1 MYKSLLIH
9 NDNSPISE
17 IADVSIVF
25 SPHVEELRNSDID
38 SYISNVILPQIKN
51 SEFDLILIKD
61 KLSENYIDFFGLILA
76 YHIRLSREFL
86 KEKSM
91 STIIILSDIDILS
104 INKITLLGRVFFT
117 KNIFI
122 AANKKETLQLN
133 HMELIQNLNEQ
144 EYQNKFL
151 NLIEIEPPEDSDN
164 HSIANEW
171 AIYQWSKLLGI
182 TSDLIVKKMSKVTNS
197 LYFKYLKSKYSLQDK
212 LKNDAIKLQKFTG
225 KVLLVDDKWADGW
238 KDVIESFVSKHYD
251 NVICDTLEWS
261 KKDLTLDAL
270 KANVSEKIKSC
281 DPDVVLLDLRLLN
294 NEENN
299 TKISKISGIQILKYI
314 REECKESINQGIQI
328 IIFSASGD
336 SLIVEEA
343 GKYGT
348 MGYVKKD
355 SPINKY
361 VATKGSFSKLDQL
374 IKDGI
379 KRKYLKKIWKTR
391 QLILLLPQ
399 IKNAK
404 AREDDQPNEIF
415 EIKNNITYV
424 FEILNSNLPQPNL
437 YAMYAIFK
445 CLELIIDSY
454 IYEKKDKY
462 PYIAVWKESNKEVEG
477 YNSTEN
483 KIKKI
488 MEQRLNIVDNALN
501 DEIKKIVCCRN
512 YSIHGGEKPNCKD
525 ITIKHPNETHILKW
539 FEMLLTLLAQAD
551 KVAK

>member
-1 MYKSLLIH
+1 MYKPLLIH

-51 SEFDLILIKD
+51 SEFDVILIKD

-91 STIIILSDIDILS
+91 SAIIILSDIDILS

-122 AANKKETLQLN
+122 AANKKETLQLC

-151 NLIEIEPPEDSDN
+151 NLIEIEPPEDSNN

-182 TSDLIVKKMSKVTNS
+182 TSDLIVQKMSKVTNS

-212 LKNDAIKLQKFTG
+212 SKNDAIKLQKFTG

-251 NVICDTLEWS
+251 NVICDTLEWA
-261 KKDLTLDAL
+261 KKDLTLDDL

-343 GKYGT
+343 AKYGT
-348 MGYVKKD
+348 IGYVKKD
-355 SPINKY
+355 SPINRY
-361 VATKGSFSKLDQL
+361 IASKGSFGKLDQL

-379 KRKYLKKIWKTR
+379 ERKHLKEIWNIR
-391 QLILLLPQ
+391 QSILLLP
-399 IKNAK
+399 IIRDTKLSLD
-404 AREDDQPNEIF
+404 EDNNKIYEL
-415 EIKNNITYV
+415 KNNVNYV
-424 FEILNSNLPQPNL
+424 FDILNSNLPQPNL

-445 CLELIIDSY
+445 CLELIIDMY
-454 IYEKKDKY
+454 IWEEKRSDGFCA
-462 PYIAVWKESNKEVEG
+462 IWKESNKQVDG
-477 YNSTEN
+477 FNSTEN

-488 MEQRLNIVDNALN
+488 MEQKLNLVNQEIN

-512 YSIHGGEKPNCKD
+512 YSIHGGEKPNCRNV
-525 ITIKHPNETHILKW
+525 TIKNEDLNETHILKW
-539 FEMLLTLLAQAD
+539 FEMLLMILVKMD
-551 KVAK
+551 K

>member
-1 MYKSLLIH
+1 MYKPLLIH

-51 SEFDLILIKD
+51 SEFDVILIKD

-212 LKNDAIKLQKFTG
+212 SKNDAIKLQKFTG

-238 KDVIESFVSKHYD
+238 KEVIEAFVSKHYD
-251 NVICDTLEWS
+251 NVICDTLQWTE
-261 KKDLTLDAL
+261 KDITINDL
-270 KANVSEKIKSC
+270 KSLVSEKIKSC
-281 DPDVVLLDLRLLN
+281 DPDIILFDLRLLH
-294 NEENN
+294 NEEN
-299 TKISKISGIQILKYI
+299 TAQISKISGIQILKYL
-314 REECKESINQGIQI
+314 REECKDSINQGIQI

-343 GKYGT
+343 WKYRT
-348 MGYVKKD
+348 LGYVKKD
-355 SPINKY
+355 SPVNKY

-374 IKDGI
+374 IKEGI
-379 KRKYLKKIWKTR
+379 KRKYLKETWEIQR
-391 QLILLLPQ
+391 SILLLP
-399 IKNAK
+399 IIINAELSLEEEHNK
-404 AREDDQPNEIF
+404 IY
-415 EIKNNITYV
+415 EIKNNVNYV
-424 FEILNSNLPQPNL
+424 FEILNSNLPQPSL

-445 CLELIIDSY
+445 SLELIIDMY
-454 IYEKKDKY
+454 IYEDKKEF
-462 PYIAVWKESNKEVEG
+462 PYIAYWKESKKKIDG
-477 YNSTEN
+477 YSSTEN
-483 KIKKI
+483 KINQI
-488 MEQRLNIVDNALN
+488 IEQKLKLTDQNIKA
-501 DEIKKIVCCRN
+501 EIKKIVCSRN
-512 YSIHGGEKPNCKD
+512 YSIHTNEKTNCRD
-525 ITIKHPNETHILKW
+525 ITIKNPNETHILRW
-539 FEMLLTLLAQAD
+539 FEMLFVILRRID
-551 KVAK
+551 

>member
-1 MYKSLLIH
+1 MNSLLVDKKDGLKLGTTYKILFQFTGENIH
-9 NDNSPISE
+9 
-17 IADVSIVF
+17 
-25 SPHVEELRNSDID
+25 
-38 SYISNVILPQIKN
+38 SYISLEIIPQILKYDIDII
-51 SEFDLILIKD
+51 FIKD
-61 KLSENYIDFFGLILA
+61 SLSDNYLELYGIILA
-76 YHIRLSREFL
+76 YHIRLSQELENIRSL
-86 KEKSM
+86 P
-91 STIIILSDIDILS
+91 IVILSDLDSCIL
-104 INKITLLGRVFFT
+104 NKISPMANILFT
-117 KNIFI
+117 KNVFLEQYSKNRIS
-122 AANKKETLQLN
+122 KYQSPKRLSSLEYKE
-133 HMELIQNLNEQ
+133 
-144 EYQNKFL
+144 KFL
-151 NLIEIEPPEDSDN
+151 DLIEIKIPIDYTNN
-164 HSIANEW
+164 HSFTNEW
-171 AIYQWSKLLGI
+171 AIYQWSKVLGVS
-182 TSDLIVKKMSKVTNS
+182 THLINKKIDHLSNM
-197 LYFKYLKSKYSLQDK
+197 LYFKYLKSKYNLQDK
-212 LKNDAIKLQKFTG
+212 TKHDGIKKINLHG
-225 KVLLVDDKWADGW
+225 KVLLIDDKWDDGW
-238 KDVIESFVSKHYD
+238 KVVIDEFLSKHYD
-251 NVICDTLEWS
+251 AVFCDALEWTE
-261 KKDLTLDAL
+261 KDATTKDLKSLI
-270 KANVSEKIKSC
+270 SEKIISY
-281 DPDVVLLDLRLLN
+281 DPDIILLDLRLLQ
-294 NEENN
+294 NEEN
-299 TKISKISGIQILKYI
+299 TAQISKISGIQILKHL

-525 ITIKHPNETHILKW
+525 ITIKQPNETHILKW